1 MVSWNTAGAQSVSV
15 NYTNANGCSAG
26 TPTVFPVTV
35 NGVPSAAGTIT
46 GTAAVCG
53 GATGISY
60 SVGAIANA
68 LTYVWTLPAG
78 ATIASGAGTNAITVD
93 YADNASSGDITV
105 YGNNL
110 CGNGAA
116 SPAFAVTVT
125 PLPAAAGTISGP
137 AAVCQGDAGVIYT
150 VSAIANATGYTWTVP
165 AGATIVSGG
174 NTNSITVDFSST
186 AASGNI
192 TVLGTN
198 SCGNGAVS
206 PDFAVAV
213 NPVPVA
219 PVITSSGY
227 DLSSDA
233 PAGNQWYKDGVL
245 IPGATSQTYT
255 ATQSGEYWDVVTLA
269 NCSSDPSNH
278 IFIVII
284 GMDEPQTGTV
294 AVYPNPNN
302 GQFTV
307 KISSPEQE
315 TYTISVVNSIGLKI
329 MELTDVVAKGTN

>member
-1 MVSWNTAGAQSVSV
+1 M
-15 NYTNANGCSAG
+15 
-26 TPTVFPVTV
+26 
-35 NGVPSAAGTIT
+35 
-46 GTAAVCG
+46 
-53 GATGISY
+53 
-60 SVGAIANA
+60 
-68 LTYVWTLPAG
+68 WTLPAG
-78 ATIASGAGTNAITVD
+78 ATIASGAGTNSITVN
-93 YADNASSGDITV
+93 YAADASSGNMTV

-110 CGNGAA
+110 CGNGAV
-116 SPAFAVTVT
+116 SPIFVVTVT
-125 PLPAAAGTISGP
+125 PLPAAAGAISGP
-137 AAVCQGDAGVIYT
+137 PAVCQGDAGMIFT
-150 VSAIANATGYTWTVP
+150 VPAITNATGYTWTLP
-165 AGATIVSGG
+165 GGATIVSGA

-206 PDFAVAV
+206 PNFALAV

-233 PAGNQWYKDGVL
+233 PAGNQWYMDGSP
-245 IPGATSQTYT
+245 ISGATSQTYT

-269 NCSSDPSNH
+269 DCSSDTSNH

-284 GMDEPQTGTV
+284 GMDELQTGTI
-294 AVYPNPNN
+294 AVYPNPND

-307 KISSPEQE
+307 KISSADQE
-315 TYTISVVNSIGLKI
+315 TYTISVVNSIGLTVFGV
-329 MELTDVVAKGTN
+329 TDIVAKGTIEKKIDLRPVPAGIYYVTIKNSESIVVKKILVNK